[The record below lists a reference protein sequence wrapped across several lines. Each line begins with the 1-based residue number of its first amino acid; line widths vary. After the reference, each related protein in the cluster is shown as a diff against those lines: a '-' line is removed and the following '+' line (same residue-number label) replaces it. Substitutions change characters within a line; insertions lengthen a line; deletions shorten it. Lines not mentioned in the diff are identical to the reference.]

1 MQLGIA
7 IKGWIQLCMSTHLVI
22 KAGSDRLQ
30 RRSHDRFSLSFMLEE
45 EEDIQ
50 DIQSM
55 VDDQETSIK

>member
-1 MQLGIA
+1 
-7 IKGWIQLCMSTHLVI
+7 MSTHLVI